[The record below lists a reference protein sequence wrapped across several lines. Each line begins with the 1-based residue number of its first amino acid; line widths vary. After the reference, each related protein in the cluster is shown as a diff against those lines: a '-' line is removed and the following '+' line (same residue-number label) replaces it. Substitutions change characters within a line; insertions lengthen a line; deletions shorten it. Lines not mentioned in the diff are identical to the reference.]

1 MLIVDPIYM
10 SKTVHTQLL
19 YVPLECSYGEFCVLV
34 DAVLTLQRVE
44 IGKKKLINLKNIVN
58 KKYLSLQLIWE
69 QLFLNALAKTNQ
81 QQIE

>member
-19 YVPLECSYGEFCVLV
+19 YVPLECFYGEFCVLV

-58 KKYLSLQLIWE
+58 KKYLSLQLI
-69 QLFLNALAKTNQ
+69 
-81 QQIE
+81 